1 MYKQW
6 KDRRKRKKFELDNAI
21 TAFGSPRNFYRK
33 TNEQIEVEKH
43 AIHLPARTGGY
54 WIRSE

>member
-6 KDRRKRKKFELDNAI
+6 EDRIKRKKFELDNAI
-21 TAFGSPRNFYRK
+21 TAFGSPRKFFRK
-33 TNEQIEVEKH
+33 TKEKLEEEKR

>member
-6 KDRRKRKKFELDNAI
+6 EDRIKRKKFELDNAI
-21 TAFGSPRNFYRK
+21 TAFGSPRKFFRK
-33 TNEQIEVEKH
+33 TREKLEEEKH

>member
-6 KDRRKRKKFELDNAI
+6 EDRIKRKKFELDNAI
-21 TAFGSPRNFYRK
+21 TAFGSPRKFFRK
-33 TNEQIEVEKH
+33 TKEKLEEEKR
-43 AIHLPARTGGY
+43 AIHLPARIGGY